1 MTPESP
7 GTRHPVPGTLVVRA
21 PNHLGDLVLALPA
34 LQQARPNAI
43 VVRRPLL
50 PLLAMARLPGEL
62 IPLARGLVSLI
73 QTAARLRAARF
84 ASGVLLTPSLSSA
97 VLLRLAGIPARRGTA
112 TDGRSPL
119 LTDRV
124 APVSLAN
131 EHRASAYLALVG
143 DALPASPP
151 VPELSPEAHA
161 RERWHDLIGNNRELI
176 GIFPGSNASSR
187 RWDPGHFGEL
197 TARLADAGKRTVV
210 FGGPS
215 ERHLTATA
223 AGTHGIDL
231 GGKTDL
237 AVLAA
242 GLADCRLLVTND
254 SGPMH
259 LAAAVGTPTIS
270 LWGAGNPAETG
281 PLGAGHRVL
290 RHAELPCVP
299 CRANTCPR
307 SGRGTV
313 LPRAEREC
321 LELITVDEVMTAI
334 EQQPGIEL
342 PFRVPGSPNP

>member
-1 MTPESP
+1 M
-7 GTRHPVPGTLVVRA
+7 PGTLVVRA

-34 LQQARPNAI
+34 LQRARPDAI

-50 PLLAMARLPGEL
+50 PLLEMARLPGQL
-62 IPLARGLVSLI
+62 IPLDRGLVPLI
-73 QTAARLRAARF
+73 QIAARLRTARY
-84 ASGVLLTPSLSSA
+84 ARGVLLTPSLSSA
-97 VLLRLAGIPARRGTA
+97 VLFRLAGMPARRGTA

-124 APVSLAN
+124 EPASLAN
-131 EHRASAYLALVG
+131 EHRASAYLVLVG
-143 DALPASPP
+143 DTLPAVPP
-151 VPELSPEAHA
+151 VPELSPDAHA
-161 RERWHDLIGNNRELI
+161 RERWHALIGEARGLI

-187 RWDPGHFGEL
+187 RWEPGHFGEL
-197 TARLADAGKRTVV
+197 THRLADAGKRTVI
-210 FGGPS
+210 FGGPG
-215 ERHLTATA
+215 ERHLTAAA
-223 AGTHGIDL
+223 AGSHGIDL

-242 GLADCRLLVTND
+242 GLAECRMLVTND

-334 EQQPGIEL
+334 AQQPEIGQ
-342 PFRVPGSPNP
+342 PFRLPRSAKP